1 MKKNEHIFVAGHK
14 GMVGSAV
21 IKELKK
27 LKYKN
32 IITKNKKELDLINQ
46 KSVDSFFKKNKISC
60 VILAAARVGGI
71 LANSKNQEIFLYEN
85 IMIQSNIIYS
95 CHKYNINKLIFLG
108 SSCIYPKNIL
118 KPIKENMLL
127 TSKLEETN
135 EGYALAKISGIKLC
149 EFYNKKF
156 NRDYICLMPTN
167 LYGPKDNFDPKSSHV
182 IPGLI
187 HKIHKAKKLNKKNVV
202 LWGTGKPLREF
213 MHVDDLAKAI
223 IFFLNLPKKKRS
235 SNFLFNIGTKEELTI
250 KNLSNI
256 IRSIISYKGN
266 IIFDKVH
273 PDGVKK
279 KLIDSSLAYN
289 LGWKPLISL
298 EKGLFSTYRWYLNN
312 KI

>member
-1 MKKNEHIFVAGHK
+1 MKKNEYIFVAGHK

-21 IKELKK
+21 IKELKR

-32 IITKNKKELDLINQ
+32 IITKNKKDLDLINQ
-46 KSVDSFFKKNKISC
+46 KSVDLFFKKNKISC

-85 IMIQSNIIYS
+85 IMIQSNIIYC
-95 CHKYNINKLIFLG
+95 CHKYNIKKLIFLG

-118 KPIKENMLL
+118 KPIKEDMLL

-156 NRDYICLMPTN
+156 KRDYICLMPTN

-187 HKIHKAKKLNKKNVV
+187 HKIHKAKNLNKKNVQ

-223 IFFLNLPKKKRS
+223 IYFLNLPKNKRS
-235 SNFLFNIGTKEELTI
+235 SNFLFNIGTKEELSIKSLSNLI
-250 KNLSNI
+250 KN
-256 IRSIISYKGN
+256 IISYKGD
-266 IIFDKVH
+266 IIFDKTH

-279 KLIDSSLAYN
+279 KLIDSSLANN